1 LVEVVE
7 VAEVEAADAEEVE
20 VAEVVDQVVEEQR
33 LWLVVGFD
41 ETFSSLFNEK
51 RVNVINTVLLNLL
64 FLD

>member
-1 LVEVVE
+1 MVE
-7 VAEVEAADAEEVE
+7 VAEVAEADAGEVE
-20 VAEVVDQVVEEQR
+20 VAEVVDQVVEERR
-33 LWLVVGFD
+33 LLLVVGFD